1 MLEVAP
7 GVYVHG
13 TREAISILQARLA
26 APVSTT
32 LGAAEGVGEPATLAR
47 PCPFCGKTPYIT
59 RTVNGTQMFKVG
71 CASCGVELKA
81 AWYRGEDAPT
91 RDILTLWNTRVPNA

>member
-26 APVSTT
+26 APVPAALDALLDRIQNY
-32 LGAAEGVGEPATLAR
+32 LGNGGLFNPELMDHDKVRDLMLDCRAALRAAGPR
-47 PCPFCGKTPYIT
+47 
-59 RTVNGTQMFKVG
+59 RTD
-71 CASCGVELKA
+71 
-81 AWYRGEDAPT
+81 DA
-91 RDILTLWNTRVPNA
+91 